1 MHWTIGSTISIDEKQ
16 KLYIQG
22 SLSSDTRRPSRS
34 TNEHGRIDT
43 YSCFVEYDIR
53 VQTCVKALL

>member
-16 KLYIQG
+16 KLHSQG

-34 TNEHGRIDT
+34 TNEHGRIEET
-43 YSCFVEYDIR
+43 YSMLVEYL
-53 VQTCVKALL
+53 KHSW